1 MAKNDFSW
9 YGFFIRLLF
18 ALVLV
23 YTTYNPSGYSYYHW
37 AKEALVAEPLTITPS
52 LAMFS
57 VVLLIG
63 WTVYLR
69 ATFRSLGLFG
79 LLLAFAFFGIIVW
92 WLIDMG
98 WLGLDNVSIFSY
110 IGLFIL
116 SAVLA
121 TGMSWS
127 HIRRRISGQA
137 DMDDIDD

>member
-1 MAKNDFSW
+1 
-9 YGFFIRLLF
+9 LL
-18 ALVLV
+18 
-23 YTTYNPSGYSYYHW
+23 
-37 AKEALVAEPLTITPS
+37 AEPLAVTPP
-52 LAMFS
+52 LAMSS

-63 WTVYLR
+63 WTIYLR

-137 DMDDIDD
+137 DMDDVDE

>member
-1 MAKNDFSW
+1 MAKHGFSW
-9 YGFFIRLLF
+9 LNFFIRLLF
-18 ALVLV
+18 ALILV
-23 YTTYNPSGYSYYHW
+23 YATYNPSGYSLYHW
-37 AKEALVAEPLTITPS
+37 IKEALFTNPITVSPA
-52 LAMFS
+52 LAMS
-57 VVLLIG
+57 SIVLLIG

-92 WLIDMG
+92 WLTDIG
-98 WLGLDNVSIFSY
+98 WLGVDDVSIFSY

-127 HIRRRISGQA
+127 HIRRRVSGQS
-137 DMDDIDD
+137 DIDDVDE